1 MSDFIATA
9 ISIACGTRCPE
20 KVAGCPCCDAWA
32 QYDALIAGGG
42 RRRGQKF
49 AIDHDGF
56 AGQIIGHYRTLEG
69 KPGIVGQL
77 DGASVVHVYGEKW
90 L

>member
-1 MSDFIATA
+1 M
-9 ISIACGTRCPE
+9 
-20 KVAGCPCCDAWA
+20 
-32 QYDALIAGGG
+32 AGGG
-42 RRRGQKF
+42 NRRGQKF

-56 AGQIIGHYRTLEG
+56 AGQIIGHYTTLEG